1 MTFRPDEKA
10 WKDLVHPAPVAATAD
25 QGKAARR
32 LMTDDG
38 FNIGILYR
46 GNRTPYQPAVG
57 ANQHRSVGAG
67 EGLRAMSKTPGTPKV
82 ANLNDL
88 LAVAYQIEIDAVDR
102 YKLLADQM
110 ETHNNP
116 ELVKVFRDLARAE
129 GIHGEEIRRLAG
141 DFDVAAHAR
150 EIAKFERSE
159 SPEEAELGSAHYLM
173 TPWHALQLSLAG
185 EKRAL
190 AYFTS
195 IVETAK
201 DPKVKEMA
209 AELVEEEAEHVNL
222 VHRLLRRY
230 PKPGENWADD
240 LDPPVSQ
247 E

>member
-1 MTFRPDEKA
+1 
-10 WKDLVHPAPVAATAD
+10 
-25 QGKAARR
+25 
-32 LMTDDG
+32 
-38 FNIGILYR
+38 
-46 GNRTPYQPAVG
+46 
-57 ANQHRSVGAG
+57 
-67 EGLRAMSKTPGTPKV
+67 MSKVAGSPKV

-88 LAVAYQIEIDAVDR
+88 LAVAYQIEIDAVER
-102 YKLLADQM
+102 YNLLADQM

-141 DFDVAAHAR
+141 DFDVVAHAR
-150 EIAKFERSE
+150 QIAKFERSE

-201 DPKVKEMA
+201 DPKVKDMA
-209 AELVEEEAEHVNL
+209 AELVEEETEHVNL

-230 PKPGENWADD
+230 PQPSESWAEDF
-240 LDPPVSQ
+240 DPPASQ

>member
-1 MTFRPDEKA
+1 
-10 WKDLVHPAPVAATAD
+10 
-25 QGKAARR
+25 
-32 LMTDDG
+32 
-38 FNIGILYR
+38 
-46 GNRTPYQPAVG
+46 
-57 ANQHRSVGAG
+57 
-67 EGLRAMSKTPGTPKV
+67 MSKEAGNPKI
-82 ANLNDL
+82 ASLNDL

-102 YKLLADQM
+102 YNLLADQM

-141 DFDVAAHAR
+141 DFDVVAHAQR
-150 EIAKFERSE
+150 IAKFERSE
-159 SPEEAELGSAHYLM
+159 SPEEADIGAAHYLM

-201 DPKVKEMA
+201 DPKVKAMA
-209 AELVEEEAEHVNL
+209 AELVEEETEHVNL

-230 PKPGENWADD
+230 PEPGESWAEDM
-240 LDPPVSQ
+240 DPPIPQ

>member
-1 MTFRPDEKA
+1 
-10 WKDLVHPAPVAATAD
+10 
-25 QGKAARR
+25 
-32 LMTDDG
+32 
-38 FNIGILYR
+38 
-46 GNRTPYQPAVG
+46 
-57 ANQHRSVGAG
+57 
-67 EGLRAMSKTPGTPKV
+67 MSKAPDSPKV
-82 ANLNDL
+82 SNLNDL

-102 YKLLADQM
+102 YNLLADQM

-141 DFDVAAHAR
+141 DFDVAGHAR
-150 EIAKFERSE
+150 EIAKFGRSD
-159 SPEEAELGSAHYLM
+159 SPEEAELASAHYMM

-185 EKRAL
+185 EQRAL

-201 DPKVKEMA
+201 DPKVKAMA

-222 VHRLLRRY
+222 VNRLLTRY
-230 PKPGENWADD
+230 PAPRDSWADD
-240 LDPPVSQ
+240 MDPPVSQ

>member
-1 MTFRPDEKA
+1 MS
-10 WKDLVHPAPVAATAD
+10 
-25 QGKAARR
+25 KAA
-32 LMTDDG
+32 
-38 FNIGILYR
+38 
-46 GNRTPYQPAVG
+46 
-57 ANQHRSVGAG
+57 
-67 EGLRAMSKTPGTPKV
+67 GTPKV
-82 ANLNDL
+82 SSLNDL
-88 LAVAYQIEIDAVDR
+88 LAVAYQIEIDAVER
-102 YKLLADQM
+102 YNLLADQM

-141 DFDVAAHAR
+141 DFDVVARAR

-159 SPEEAELGSAHYLM
+159 SPEEADLSSAHYLM

-201 DPKVKEMA
+201 DPKVKKMA
-209 AELVEEEAEHVNL
+209 AELVEEEAEHVSL

-230 PKPGENWADD
+230 PPPSDTWADD

>member
-1 MTFRPDEKA
+1 
-10 WKDLVHPAPVAATAD
+10 
-25 QGKAARR
+25 
-32 LMTDDG
+32 
-38 FNIGILYR
+38 
-46 GNRTPYQPAVG
+46 
-57 ANQHRSVGAG
+57 
-67 EGLRAMSKTPGTPKV
+67 MSKVAGNPKV
-82 ANLNDL
+82 ASLNDL
-88 LAVAYQIEIDAVDR
+88 LAVAYQIEIDAVER
-102 YKLLADQM
+102 YNLLADQM

-141 DFDVAAHAR
+141 DFDVVAHAR
-150 EIAKFERSE
+150 QIAKFERSE

-201 DPKVKEMA
+201 DPKVKDMA
-209 AELVEEEAEHVNL
+209 AELVEEETEHVNL

-230 PKPGENWADD
+230 PQPSKSWAEDF
-240 LDPPVSQ
+240 DPPASQ